1 MQKFDYL
8 ISQKFDLI
16 SQLSSPLPI
25 MLTDRQ
31 AMQSDIKGIE
41 AYQQKENDM
50 ANRGRPKGT
59 KYPDG
64 KHLDR
69 MADLL
74 LQKQVKTANA
84 AIMKVAKEEGIQ
96 DSKGMEAFRRRLH
109 DKWRVQKNDC
119 MSAARERQAERIG
132 KTMRK
137 TGQNIAAQGRALHD
151 SLAHIANPLAT
162 QMREIKKAGVFDQIA
177 RGLDTG
183 VFAQVRDLQQ
193 SGIFAQMQDLQ
204 QSGIFAHVRDLE
216 KSSLSGV
223 MRDLER
229 SNIFEKF
236 EIK

>member
-1 MQKFDYL
+1 
-8 ISQKFDLI
+8 
-16 SQLSSPLPI
+16 
-25 MLTDRQ
+25 
-31 AMQSDIKGIE
+31 
-41 AYQQKENDM
+41 M

-96 DSKGMEAFRRRLH
+96 DSIGMEAFRRRLH

-137 TGQNIAAQGRALHD
+137 TGQNIAAQGRALHE
-151 SLAHIANPLAT
+151 SLADIANPLAT
-162 QMREIKKAGVFDQIA
+162 QMREIKNAGVFDQIA
-177 RGLDTG
+177 NGLDTG
-183 VFAQVRDLQQ
+183 VFAQLRDLQK
-193 SGIFAQMQDLQ
+193 SGIFAEMQDLRQSGVFAAMQDLQ
-204 QSGIFAHVRDLE
+204 QSGVFAQIRDLE

-223 MRDLER
+223 MRDLEH
-229 SNIFEKF
+229 SNVLKKF
-236 EIK
+236 KI